1 MVERVPF
8 LAEHAARIKLQPC
21 QLEGASYASPAHY
34 VQLAKTPA
42 FTLLDG
48 DEVLMCA
55 GAIPVWPGRSV
66 CWAMLAESIGHRMVH
81 CVREAVRFMHTLQK
95 GRYEM
100 DVEAGHEE
108 GRRMARAMG
117 FSLETERMVSYYPN
131 GNDAS
136 MFVRVTHD

>member
-1 MVERVPF
+1 MVRREPF
-8 LAEHAARIKLQPC
+8 QAEHAARIKLQPC
-21 QLEGASYASPAHY
+21 QREGASYATDAHY
-34 VQLAKTPA
+34 RKLARTPA

-81 CVREAVRFMHTLQK
+81 CVRQAVRFMHELQK

-100 DVEAGHEE
+100 DVEMGHAE
-108 GRRMARAMG
+108 GGRLARAMG
-117 FSLETERMVSYYPN
+117 FSVETERMVSYYPN
-131 GNDAS
+131 GNDAV
-136 MFVRVTHD
+136 MYVRVNHD